1 MADYRSLLTG
11 PPPGAQP
18 PPEYTPKRTNYADAL
33 LGTSDLEPQAKT
45 TPPGGQP
52 QRQVPWG
59 ESAAQGFLDTAMLG
73 YADEAEAALGAGAGK
88 VGEFFGMQPG
98 PSYDER
104 LAAVRERQANAPMAS
119 YAPGAVAGLV
129 APGLGLAGLT
139 GRAATTAGKYGIAA
153 GAGAAEGAV
162 ASSGAADGT
171 LGDRAAAVPGGA
183 LAGALGGVAGQKL
196 GSLFKRVA
204 ERGVADDIARLNSR
218 DVGQLRALAKK
229 YGVQLTPAE
238 LTNLSSLKSEQK
250 ILGNIVGSAGDDLQ
264 DFYRTRSDQ
273 QIEPAIRRFMGS
285 VSDFGG
291 DAADERVRAA
301 SRAGMQEIAENR
313 AAQAAP
319 IYQRAFEAAPSVDVK
334 PLLDKIEGIAGKD
347 FPETGGVAGS
357 LSKLRKLI
365 TQEGVG
371 SPLTKGAPA
380 WTKKDA
386 RTPMTS
392 LKRLHGAKLELDDM
406 IEAATA
412 NADKGSRTQ
421 LAKLTEL
428 KTDLLKAM
436 DEASPEY
443 QSARSIFS
451 DLSPGLD
458 KVREGV
464 AGQIASLQD
473 RNLRLA
479 AGKLF
484 GPKVRASDAA
494 EAKRVIQKADPEAW
508 QAIKRS
514 YLEDAWTQ
522 ASQENLGSAGT
533 PTNAGAKFRKSLM
546 GNADQLA
553 VLQKVLEPDEMK
565 ALNELSQVL
574 EASGRV
580 KGVGSD
586 TAYNLEAMERVKEK
600 STGLLSRIMQAA
612 SFDAVKEAG
621 KRLQQRD
628 LHRHANKMVATI
640 TSPQGMELMRELKR
654 ITPNQQLRRDV
665 LGYAL
670 GIGAANEIEITD

>member
-1 MADYRSLLTG
+1 M
-11 PPPGAQP
+11 
-18 PPEYTPKRTNYADAL
+18 
-33 LGTSDLEPQAKT
+33 
-45 TPPGGQP
+45 
-52 QRQVPWG
+52 

-73 YADEAEAALGAGAGK
+73 YADEAEAALGSGAGK
-88 VGEFFGMQPG
+88 VGEFLGMKPG

-104 LAAVRERQANAPMAS
+104 LAAVRQRQADAPLTS
-119 YAPGAVAGLV
+119 YIPGAAAGLV
-129 APGLGLAGLT
+129 APGLGLARAA
-139 GRAATTAGKYGIAA
+139 GRAVTPAGKYAA
-153 GAGAAEGAV
+153 ASGAGAVEGAV
-162 ASSGAADGT
+162 AASGGADGT
-171 LGDRAAAVPGGA
+171 LGDRAAAMPGGA
-183 LAGALGGVAGQKL
+183 LAGAAGGALGQKL
-196 GSLFKRVA
+196 GNLFKRIT
-204 ERGVADDIARLNSR
+204 ERGVAEDIGRLNSR
-218 DVGQLRALAKK
+218 DVGELRDLAKK
-229 YGVQLTPAE
+229 YGIQLTPAE

-250 ILGNIVGSAGDDLQ
+250 ILGNIVGTAGDDLQ
-264 DFYRTRSDQ
+264 GFYRMRTDE
-273 QIEPAIRRFMGS
+273 QIEPAVQRFMNS
-285 VSDFGG
+285 VSEFGG
-291 DAADERVRAA
+291 DVADERVRAA
-301 SRAGMQEIAENR
+301 ALAGMQDIAENR
-313 AAQAAP
+313 AAQASP

-334 PLLDKIEGIAGKD
+334 PLLDKIDTIAGRD

-365 TQEGVG
+365 TQEGAG
-371 SPLTKGAPA
+371 SHLTKGAPPWA
-380 WTKKDA
+380 KKDA

-428 KTDLLKAM
+428 KTDLLRAM

-443 QSARSIFS
+443 QSARAIFA

-458 KVREGV
+458 RVREGV
-464 AGQIASLQD
+464 AGQIAGLQD

-484 GPKVRASDAA
+484 NANQVRPRDAI

-508 QAIKRS
+508 QGIKRAF
-514 YLEDAWTQ
+514 LEDAWIK

-533 PTNAGAKFRKSLM
+533 PFNAGAKFRKNLM
-546 GNADQLA
+546 GNGNQLA
-553 VLQKVLEPDEMK
+553 VLQNVLEPDEMK
-565 ALNELSQVL
+565 ALNELSRVL

-600 STGLLSRIMQAA
+600 STGILSRVLQAA
-612 SFDAVKEAG
+612 SFDVVKEAG

-628 LHRHANKMVATI
+628 LHRHANRMVDVI

-670 GIGAANEIEITD
+670 GIGAANELEITD

>member
-1 MADYRSLLTG
+1 VQDVRDVIKQGVTRTDSFPYFRLPESVGKRAERTSKANLNLAPFAVG
-11 PPPGAQP
+11 GGA
-18 PPEYTPKRTNYADAL
+18 
-33 LGTSDLEPQAKT
+33 
-45 TPPGGQP
+45 
-52 QRQVPWG
+52 
-59 ESAAQGFLDTAMLG
+59 
-73 YADEAEAALGAGAGK
+73 
-88 VGEFFGMQPG
+88 
-98 PSYDER
+98 
-104 LAAVRERQANAPMAS
+104 
-119 YAPGAVAGLV
+119 APGAINVA
-129 APGLGLAGLT
+129 
-139 GRAATTAGKYGIAA
+139 
-153 GAGAAEGAV
+153 
-162 ASSGAADGT
+162 
-171 LGDRAAAVPGGA
+171 
-183 LAGALGGVAGQKL
+183 
-196 GSLFKRVA
+196 KRVA
-204 ERGVADDIARLNSR
+204 GSAFASGGHDASQQYMETGQVDPKQTAVATSLGAAGQAGGEVLGKIWSKFANRYRARDIQKLDPSQASEL
-218 DVGQLRALAKK
+218 QTLAKEH
-229 YGVQLTPAE
+229 GVQLTPAE
-238 LTNLSSLKSEQK
+238 ITGLPSLMQQQKQLSNT
-250 ILGNIVGSAGDDLQ
+250 IGAGDDLA
-264 DFYRTRSDQ
+264 DFMRMR
-273 QIEPAIRRFMGS
+273 
-285 VSDFGG
+285 
-291 DAADERVRAA
+291 ADEQIDPAVHRFLDRFSDIEGTEIAGERARSA
-301 SRAGMQEIAENR
+301 ARAGMQQLAENR

-319 IYQRAFEAAPSVDVK
+319 IYQRAFKAAPSVDVK
-334 PLLDKIEGIAGKD
+334 PLLDKIEAIAGKD

-514 YLEDAWTQ
+514 YLEDAWTK